1 MSGEKRKRR
10 SRKSKEEKL
19 LEKLNKEEEQKQ
31 QEQGK
36 EQQPTYEKSFGP
48 ALDKAT
54 MSPEDLKI
62 IMDNNSSI
70 NEKMMDMDVRI
81 KYGFIKTLYNNLIS
95 INQRMNWKPEELMLV
110 GMIFR
115 DLHGI
120 ETTVYETVLD
130 NEENEEEEEEE
141 ETEENEENEE
151 NEEVN

>member
-1 MSGEKRKRR
+1 
-10 SRKSKEEKL
+10 
-19 LEKLNKEEEQKQ
+19 
-31 QEQGK
+31 
-36 EQQPTYEKSFGP
+36 
-48 ALDKAT
+48 
-54 MSPEDLKI
+54 
-62 IMDNNSSI
+62 
-70 NEKMMDMDVRI
+70 
-81 KYGFIKTLYNNLIS
+81 
-95 INQRMNWKPEELMLV
+95 MNWKPEELMLV

>member
-19 LEKLNKEEEQKQ
+19 LEKMNKEEEEQQQQQ
-31 QEQGK
+31 QEQ
-36 EQQPTYEKSFGP
+36 QTTNAPTM
-48 ALDKAT
+48 T
-54 MSPEDLKI
+54 PEDLKT

-70 NEKMMDMDVRI
+70 NEKMMNMDVRI

-95 INQRMNWKPEELMLV
+95 INQRMNWKPEELMLI

-120 ETTVYETVLD
+120 ETNVYETVLQ
-130 NEENEEEEEEE
+130 NEENENEEEEEEE
-141 ETEENEENEE
+141 EEEENEVTED
-151 NEEVN
+151 VN